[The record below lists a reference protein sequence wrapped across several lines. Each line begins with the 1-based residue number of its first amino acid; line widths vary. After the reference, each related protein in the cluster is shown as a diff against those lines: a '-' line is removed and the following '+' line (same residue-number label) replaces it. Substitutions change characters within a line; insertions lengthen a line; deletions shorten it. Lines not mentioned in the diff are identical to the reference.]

1 MVLSNA
7 GASLAFAMA
16 APYQDPAFDPK
27 AFRSRLQA
35 SFMARIVMK
44 FGGTSMAGIERI
56 RHVANLVRREAEA
69 GNQVAVVVSAMAG
82 ETDRL
87 IQFCREASSL
97 YDPREY
103 DVVVA
108 SGEQVTSGLLAI
120 TLQGMGINARSYMG
134 WQLPIRTTAAHAAAL
149 IDGIDVDVLERVFAD
164 RGIAVIPGFQG
175 VAEDGSLATLG
186 RGGSDTSAVALA
198 AAMKADRCDIYTDV
212 DGVYTTDPRIVPRAR
227 KLAAITYEEMLELAS
242 VGAKVLQTRSVG
254 LAMREN
260 IPIKVLS
267 SFDDRPGTMVVGDDA
282 IEEYQM
288 ERQLVTGVAYDKNE
302 ARVTLTGLPD
312 RPGSVAAVFAP
323 LAEAG
328 INVDMIVQS
337 VPRAGQKND
346 ITFTVPTASLAHTTE
361 ALEAVKGAIGFDEIL
376 TDTNVVKVS
385 AVGVGMRSNAGIA
398 AQMFQALAD
407 RGINILAITTSE
419 IKVSVLIAEEYT
431 ELAVRVLHTAY
442 GLDDDGEAA

>member
-1 MVLSNA
+1 
-7 GASLAFAMA
+7 
-16 APYQDPAFDPK
+16 
-27 AFRSRLQA
+27 
-35 SFMARIVMK
+35 MARIVMK

-56 RHVANLVRREAEA
+56 RHVAQLVRRETEA
-69 GNQVAVVVSAMAG
+69 GHQIAVVVSAMAG

-120 TLQGMGINARSYMG
+120 TLQGMGLNARSYMG
-134 WQLPIRTTAAHAAAL
+134 WQLPIRTSGHAAAL
-149 IDGIDVDVLERVFAD
+149 IEGIDAAVLERVFAEG
-164 RGIAVIPGFQG
+164 GIAVIPGFQG
-175 VAEDGSLATLG
+175 VTDQGDVATLG
-186 RGGSDTSAVALA
+186 RGGSDTSAVAVA
-198 AAMKADRCDIYTDV
+198 AALKADRCDIYTDV

-227 KLAAITYEEMLELAS
+227 KLPAVTYEEMLELAS

-260 IPIKVLS
+260 IPVRVLS
-267 SFDDRPGTMVVGDDA
+267 SFDDRPGTAIVGEDA
-282 IEEYQM
+282 IEGYDM
-288 ERQLVTGVAYDKNE
+288 ERQLITGIAYDKNE
-302 ARVTLTGLPD
+302 ARVTLTGVPD
-312 RPGSVAAVFAP
+312 RPGAVAAIFAP
-323 LAEAG
+323 LAEGAV
-328 INVDMIVQS
+328 NVDMIVQS
-337 VPRAGQKND
+337 VPRTGQRSD
-346 ITFTVPTASLAHTTE
+346 LTFTVPTASLAQSRDILDKAKET
-361 ALEAVKGAIGFDEIL
+361 VGFDEIL

-398 AQMFQALAD
+398 ATMFQALAD

-442 GLDDDGEAA
+442 GLDAEAAA

>member
-1 MVLSNA
+1 
-7 GASLAFAMA
+7 
-16 APYQDPAFDPK
+16 
-27 AFRSRLQA
+27 
-35 SFMARIVMK
+35 MARIVMK

-56 RHVANLVRREAEA
+56 RHVAQRVKNEAEA

-120 TLQGMGINARSYMG
+120 TLQGMGVNARSYMG
-134 WQLPIRTTAAHAAAL
+134 WQLPIRTSGHASAL
-149 IDGIDVDVLERVFAD
+149 IDDIDASVLERVFGEG
-164 RGIAVIPGFQG
+164 GIAVIPGFQG
-175 VAEDGSLATLG
+175 VAADGSLATLG

-198 AAMKADRCDIYTDV
+198 AAINADRCDIYTDV

-227 KLAAITYEEMLELAS
+227 KLPAVTYEEMLELAS

-260 IPIKVLS
+260 IPVRVLS
-267 SFDDRPGTMVVGDDA
+267 SFDDRPGTMVVGDEA

-288 ERQLVTGVAYDKNE
+288 ERQLITGIAYDKNE
-302 ARVTLTGLPD
+302 ARVTLAGVPD
-312 RPGSVAAVFAP
+312 RPGAVAAVFAP
-323 LAEAG
+323 LAAG
-328 INVDMIVQS
+328 AINVDMIVQS
-337 VPRAGQKND
+337 VPRAGQKSD
-346 ITFTVPTASLAHTTE
+346 LTFTVPTASLAQSRDI
-361 ALEAVKGAIGFDEIL
+361 LEKAREAIGFDEIL

-398 AQMFQALAD
+398 ATMFQTLAD

-442 GLDDDGEAA
+442 GLDDMGEGE

>member
-1 MVLSNA
+1 MT
-7 GASLAFAMA
+7 
-16 APYQDPAFDPK
+16 
-27 AFRSRLQA
+27 
-35 SFMARIVMK
+35 RIVMK

-56 RHVANLVRREAEA
+56 RHVANLVKREAER
-69 GNQVAVVVSAMAG
+69 GNQIAVVVSAMAG

-87 IQFCREASSL
+87 IHLCREAASR

-120 TLQGMGINARSYMG
+120 TLQGMGLNARSYMG
-134 WQLPIRTTAAHAAAL
+134 WQLPIRTTTAHAAAL
-149 IDGIDVDVLERVFAD
+149 IDGIDVDVLERVFD
-164 RGIAVIPGFQG
+164 DKGIAVIPGFQG
-175 VAEDGSLATLG
+175 VAEDGSVATLG
-186 RGGSDTSAVALA
+186 RGGSDTSAVAIA
-198 AAMKADRCDIYTDV
+198 AAARADRCDIYTDV

-227 KLAAITYEEMLELAS
+227 KLAIVTYEEMLELAS

-260 IPIKVLS
+260 IPIQVLS
-267 SFDDRPGTMVVGDDA
+267 SFEDRPGTMVVADEALEGID
-282 IEEYQM
+282 M
-288 ERQLVTGVAYDKNE
+288 ERNVITGIAYDKNE
-302 ARVTLTGLPD
+302 ARITLTGLPD
-312 RPGSVAAVFAP
+312 KTGAVAAIFAP
-323 LAEAG
+323 LAEAN

-337 VPRAGQKND
+337 VPRAGEKSD
-346 ITFTVPTASLAHTTE
+346 LTFTIPTASLVQAGDL
-361 ALEAVKGAIGFDEIL
+361 LEKMQDKIGFEEML

-442 GLDDDGEAA
+442 GLDAESA